1 MFSFL
6 CVLCIFTFS
15 LFNDTGHSSYYVPV
29 ASSDRTVVN
38 NELERMWK
46 EGVVASFNALS

>member
-15 LFNDTGHSSYYVPV
+15 LFNDTGHTSYCILV

-38 NELERMWK
+38 IELERTWK
-46 EGVVASFNALS
+46 EAVVASFNALA